1 MPLRDQLKRT
11 FRSGRTW
18 RLLLGSALLLG
29 ALGTFFVWSVPVPP
43 ACLLPDATTP
53 GTLTLLDAR
62 GEPLAE
68 VGNATARSR
77 HPVELAAMGPDL
89 PRVTVALEDRRFYT
103 HGGLDGRAL
112 VAAAG
117 RNVLAGRIVSGAS
130 TLTQQFV
137 KLRAGRP
144 DGRRLLTKLR
154 ESVAAA
160 KLERQVDKPTLL
172 TRYLNALSYGNRLVG
187 PEAAARAYFGKAAR
201 DLSLAESVYLAGLPQ
216 APTRFNPWRHPA
228 AAEFRYGRNVR
239 RLAALGLLNAAESQR
254 LADHPPHPG
263 HFLPVR
269 RAGHFTDLV
278 TSRLR
283 GATDPTANRSPTPHP
298 APEPGNDTL
307 LTTLDPDLQ
316 RVAENLTRRHLEE
329 LRRSADADPQAAV
342 VIVENSSGAVR
353 ALVGSGNYKDPHQGQ
368 VNGAVRPRSAGS
380 TLKPFLYLYAVD
392 HRLLT
397 AASLLPDTAEAARLT
412 FADYDPQN
420 YHADRHLGPV
430 RVRVAL
436 GSSLNIPAIVTL
448 GRYVGAR
455 QAFYEFGRW
464 GFRFREGLD
473 DYGAGFILGNAE
485 IRLLDLAG
493 AYAGL
498 ARGGLAGPARLLAR
512 DSVPLE
518 RVASPEACAI
528 ITDILCD
535 PEARRATFGAG
546 SPLDFPADTRVAVKT
561 GTSSGFRDKWCVGF
575 DGRHTVAVWSGHF
588 DGHPM
593 DEATAIHAAAPLWH
607 ALMDHLLR
615 EHHDPPVPAPEPTAK
630 LLRREVCPITGL
642 KPAPEAEGLAGG
654 VPEWF
659 LAGTEPTGSAADWF
673 VRDVPDTP
681 PHLRLPAEYAAWCA
695 SPQNNLHAFVPAEAT
710 GPDAPL
716 LIVSPPDHAR
726 YTVDPELP
734 ASQQMLELTAN
745 TLHPEQIRWTVNGQP
760 VAAQPDGHVFWPL
773 TRGDWQV
780 GAELPGTSTKVVRQ
794 VEVD

>member
-1 MPLRDQLKRT
+1 MI
-11 FRSGRTW
+11 
-18 RLLLGSALLLG
+18 
-29 ALGTFFVWSVPVPP
+29 GTFLFAAAAFLFALFVRSVPVPA
-43 ACLLPDATTP
+43 ACLLPDSAFP
-53 GTLTLLDAR
+53 GTITLLDAR

-68 VGNATARSR
+68 LGNAAARSR
-77 HPVELAAMGPDL
+77 HPLPLDALGPDL

-103 HGGLDGRAL
+103 HGGLDLRAL
-112 VAAAG
+112 LAATA
-117 RNVLAGRIVSGAS
+117 RNLLAGRVVSGAS
-130 TLTQQFV
+130 TVTQQFV

-144 DGRRLLTKLR
+144 GGRTFGTKLR
-154 ESVAAA
+154 EAVAAD
-160 KLERQVDKPTLL
+160 KLEHRLDKNTILN
-172 TRYLNALSYGNRLVG
+172 RYLNALSYGNRLVG
-187 PEAAARAYFGKAAR
+187 PEAAARAYFGKPAH
-201 DLSLAESVYLAGLPQ
+201 DLSLAESIYLAGLPQ

-239 RLAALGLLNAAESQR
+239 RLATLGLLTTTQAQT
-254 LADHPPHPG
+254 LADHPPHAG

-283 GATDPTANRSPTPHP
+283 STNGSAPDRSSDDP
-298 APEPGNDTL
+298 L

-316 RVAENLTRRHLEE
+316 RVAETLTRRHLEE
-329 LRRSADADPQAAV
+329 LRRSGDADPQAAV

-353 ALVGSGNYKDPHQGQ
+353 ALVGSGDYRDPRQGQ
-368 VNGAVRPRSAGS
+368 VNGAARPRSAGS
-380 TLKPFLYLYAVD
+380 TLKPFLYLDAID
-392 HRLLT
+392 GRLLT
-397 AASLLPDTAEAARLT
+397 ASSLLPDTAEAARLT

-436 GSSLNIPAIVTL
+436 GSSLNVPAIVAL

-498 ARGGLAGPARLLAR
+498 ARGGLAGRARLLAR
-512 DSVPLE
+512 ENVPLD
-518 RVASPEACAI
+518 RVASPESCAI
-528 ITDILCD
+528 VTDILCD
-535 PEARRATFGAG
+535 PEARLATFGAG
-546 SPLDFPADTRVAVKT
+546 SPLDFPAEVRVAVKT

-588 DGHPM
+588 DGRPM
-593 DEATAIHAAAPLWH
+593 DETVAIHAAAPLWH
-607 ALMDHLLR
+607 ALMEHLLR
-615 EHHDPPVPAPEPTAK
+615 ERHDPPVPAPEETGK
-630 LLRREVCPITGL
+630 LLRREICPVTGL
-642 KPAPEAEGLAGG
+642 QPAPEAGGPTG

-659 LAGTEPTGSAADWF
+659 LAGTEPTASAADWF
-673 VRDVPDTP
+673 VRDTPDAP
-681 PHLRLPAEYAAWCA
+681 PRLRLPSEYAAWCA
-695 SPQNNLHAFVPAEAT
+695 SPQNGLNAFVPPAT
-710 GPDAPL
+710 ADPHTPL
-716 LIVSPPDHAR
+716 LVISPPENAR

-745 TLHPEQIRWTVNGQP
+745 TLHPEQVRWTVNGAPITPQS
-760 VAAQPDGHVFWPL
+760 DGHVFWPL
-773 TRGDWQV
+773 TRGRWQI
-780 GAELPGTSTKVVRQ
+780 GAEVPGANAPVIRQ